1 MIHMLLRLIRAE
13 QMKLKRSP
21 VWIAFL
27 LMPIVPAVLGTIN
40 YLGNLEL
47 LTSEW
52 YSPVSYTHLDVYKR
66 QDTMHIVPS
75 MKKRRCPFAVMTV
88 LNCCATAAGSPK
100 QSAIS

>member
-40 YLGNLEL
+40 YLGNLAVIVEGGGDKDL
-47 LTSEW
+47 ADSISSRLE
-52 YSPVSYTHLDVYKR
+52 
-66 QDTMHIVPS
+66 TMFEI
-75 MKKRRCPFAVMTV
+75 
-88 LNCCATAAGSPK
+88 
-100 QSAIS
+100 